1 MKDATIVYVDIFA
14 IKYDLVTNAKLYGMS
29 FTSYILIL
37 CFVLEN
43 FSKKNKR
50 RKLIL
55 KTVFE
60 SY

>member
-37 CFVLEN
+37 CFVLEK
-43 FSKKNKR
+43 FSKKTKGEN
-50 RKLIL
+50 
-55 KTVFE
+55 
-60 SY
+60 